1 MTIPSP
7 ITASETW
14 DTLTVGGLPFTGE
27 FEFDGDL
34 VAKKVDRRHA
44 PGRTGARIRNRGYD
58 LAKIQLRLGCY
69 EDEHF
74 AQLDA
79 IVRLLFPRGNETV
92 SDAAVACPH
101 PALALASITEVYAEK
116 MGALKKDS
124 RDVWQTTIE
133 LVEYRP
139 SANRPVAH
147 TVQQRPDIA
156 AANPTA
162 FTGLDPVPPSA
173 APARAGGAGPQPD

>member
-7 ITASETW
+7 ITAPDTW
-14 DTLTVGGLPFTGE
+14 DTLTLGGLPFTGE

-124 RDVWQTTIE
+124 RDVWRTTIE

-139 SANRPVAH
+139 STNRPVAH
-147 TVQQRPDIA
+147 TVVQRPDIA

-162 FTGLDPVPPSA
+162 FTGLDPTPPSA
-173 APARAGGAGPQPD
+173 APAPSGGSGPQPD

>member
-7 ITASETW
+7 ITDATAW
-14 DTLTVGGLPFTGE
+14 DTLTLGGLPFDGE
-27 FEFDGDL
+27 FKFSGDAI
-34 VAKKVDRRHA
+34 VKKLDRRHSA
-44 PGRTGARIRNRGYD
+44 GRTGARIRNRGYD

-69 EDEHF
+69 EHEHYE
-74 AQLDA
+74 QLDA
-79 IVRLLFPRGNETV
+79 ILRLLFPRGAETTQ
-92 SDAAVACPH
+92 DAAVACPH

-116 MGALKKDS
+116 MS
-124 RDVWQTTIE
+124 MIERDDRGVDQVTIE

-139 SANRPVAH
+139 TANRPVAH
-147 TVQQRPDIA
+147 TVRQRPDIA

-173 APARAGGAGPQPD
+173 APAPSGGAGPQPD